1 MWTAGSACCLELLL
15 LVDKRTSLSLVQLC
29 HWCCRLVMVENE
41 AAGGGGRETSLATD
55 FRKENKTEQNI
66 FVRHPYSENEGRYR

>member
-1 MWTAGSACCLELLL
+1 MA
-15 LVDKRTSLSLVQLC
+15 
-29 HWCCRLVMVENE
+29 ENE